1 MSTTRH
7 VHGPAA
13 HRATAAP
20 PRRSA
25 RIGSWTWADP
35 VVRAWVFVALIPG
48 FAVLAFFAAAGTYT
62 LLGYEVGVENA
73 PLWADRL
80 TGLAAFATL
89 AVPCALAVRYGN
101 QARRGADRRGIT
113 PMSIGLIVGVWWLS
127 AGVFALAQ
135 TF

>member
-7 VHGPAA
+7 VHGPT
-13 HRATAAP
+13 HRAATAP

-35 VVRAWVFVALIPG
+35 VVRAWVFVALIPV
-48 FAVLAFFAAAGTYT
+48 FALLAFFAAAGVYT
-62 LLGYEVGVENA
+62 LMGYHVAVADA
-73 PLWADRL
+73 PLWIDRL
-80 TGLAAFATL
+80 VGLAAFLTV
-89 AVPCALAVRYGN
+89 AVPCVLAVRYGN

-113 PMSIGLIVGVWWLS
+113 PLSIGLVVGVWWLS
-127 AGVFALAQ
+127 AGVFAIAQ